1 MKAQRTEMPRFFLSK
16 RCKQG
21 NKTRRGGAWG
31 APPRQF
37 NFPNLAP
44 SGFIGVPVRIDGR
57 EVLPLFGQVFQR
69 ENGGHGANRHAS
81 AAINALY
88 WAYIKLGFAF
98 VGWFILARVN
108 AIDGAN
114 VHASG
119 IFGADARLSYNVGHH
134 DLLIS
139 I

>member
-1 MKAQRTEMPRFFLSK
+1 MPWFFCG
-16 RCKQG
+16 RDATWGIKQ
-21 NKTRRGGAWG
+21 KRGGAWG

-37 NFPNLAP
+37 ALASVAP
-44 SGFIGVPVRIDGR
+44 SGFIGVPVRVDGR
-57 EVLPLFGQVFQR
+57 EVLPFLGQVFQR

-88 WAYIKLGFAF
+88 GAYIKLGFAL
-98 VGWFILARVN
+98 VGWFILARMD
-108 AIDGAN
+108 AIDRAH

-119 IFGADARLSYNVGHH
+119 IFGANARLSYNVGHH